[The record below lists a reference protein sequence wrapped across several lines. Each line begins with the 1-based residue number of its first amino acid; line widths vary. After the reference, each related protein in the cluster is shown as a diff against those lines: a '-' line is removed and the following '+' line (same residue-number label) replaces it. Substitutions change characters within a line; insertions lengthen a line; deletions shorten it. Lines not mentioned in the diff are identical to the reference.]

1 MWRIF
6 IESLIGLILLFGAS
20 IVGYE
25 YLIYG
30 KSDPDLVDANLR
42 VEAFRDIMNHVAVNE
57 SDERATDL
65 LQMFA
70 TKTHRLLDTMPES
83 ELPSE
88 IAQYFL
94 EQPNTPFL
102 LDDDDQ
108 LWLRFDTTNNYIK
121 MYDDPDSELLQA
133 IAFGNQVVWL
143 FFLASFVAFSSGFI
157 WFLSRRLRVLEKTAA
172 EFASG
177 NFDARASER
186 HWIKLGKL
194 NRKFN
199 KMADEIANLMV
210 NNKALTNAV
219 AHELR
224 TPIFRIQWQSEV
236 LLDQVSLPEHK
247 KQLQSIIEDT
257 EDMET
262 LVDELLYY
270 ARVERPDAVVHLENI
285 DVAAWLQEHENK
297 WKKDVGV
304 DFSIYV
310 DPSLNIDSALSCS
323 GSPAS
328 AKDSSDKNT
337 LLNRLDNPV
346 GHPDNYVPHMS
357 NVDPFL
363 LCRMVVNL
371 LSNAKRYAN
380 EKIVIKVQ
388 SNEEHFVI
396 QVHDDGCGVP
406 KEHWTS
412 LFEPFYRV
420 DKARDR
426 SSGGYGLGLAIVKH
440 IMLRH
445 NGKVSVCDS
454 ELGGAC
460 FCLIFPHKPAE

>member
-30 KSDPDLVDANLR
+30 KSDPDLVDANLK
-42 VEAFRDIMNHVAVNE
+42 VEAFRDVMNHVAINE
-57 SDERATDL
+57 SDERAKDL

-70 TKTHRLLDTMPES
+70 TKTHRLLDSMPET
-83 ELPSE
+83 ELPDE
-88 IAQYFL
+88 IAQYFH
-94 EQPNTPFL
+94 EQPGTPYL
-102 LDDDDQ
+102 LDDNDQ
-108 LWLRFDTTNNYIK
+108 LWLKFDTNNNYIK

-133 IAFGNQVVWL
+133 IEFGDQVVWL

-157 WFLSRRLRVLEKTAA
+157 WFLSRRLRVLEKTAV

-224 TPIFRIQWQSEV
+224 TPIFRIQWQCEV
-236 LLDQVSLPEHK
+236 LLDQVSSPELK
-247 KQLQSIIEDT
+247 DQLQSIIEDT

-285 DVAAWLQEHENK
+285 DVAAWLQQHESK
-297 WKKDVGV
+297 WKKDLGV

-310 DPSLNIDSALSCS
+310 DPSINIDSALNK
-323 GSPAS
+323 A
-328 AKDSSDKNT
+328 N
-337 LLNRLDNPV
+337 
-346 GHPDNYVPHMS
+346 HPDNYVPHMS

-380 EKIVIKVQ
+380 EKIVVKVQ
-388 SNEEHFVI
+388 SNEEHLVI

-406 KEHWTS
+406 QEHWAS

-426 SSGGYGLGLAIVKH
+426 TSGGYGLGLAIVKH

-445 NGKVSVCDS
+445 SGKVSVCNS

-460 FCLIFPHKPAE
+460 FCLIFPHKPAD